1 MVRYQV
7 VGTLQSFIANRQND
21 VRRIVEGS
29 SLDAVTKHQLH
40 TINVRQAWFETRA
53 MFASDGAVIPVAT
66 QRLARRIMKHVLSQH
81 RRPSFKR
88 CNMVVDQRQAVVGRA
103 MTART
108 FDYWLRLGTLD
119 GKVNLPLCTY
129 PYHENR
135 PGKRATTVQV
145 NTDRDGH
152 LFAGRVTD
160 VTEPF
165 KASRRGYQPLR
176 DELAIDLA
184 LRADCVVGLSTLV
197 ATDDGDLM
205 GEDFLAH
212 LAKLDRRIDG
222 IARVRQR
229 AGLKTRSRRY
239 DKQVRK
245 LRGYVETEINRV
257 LEHLVRLKRP
267 ARLIVEKLDFQHPEL
282 SKRMNRL
289 VKRSGRKV
297 FRQKLQDLQ
306 ERFGIEVIE
315 VDPAY
320 TSQRCSSC
328 GYTDRSNNP
337 ARAAF
342 RCGRCGHTCH
352 ADVDAARVVRGRRS
366 GPGSTAQGGPRKRV
380 PAVSYRSGRGSSG
393 RIADARGRQAGA
405 SRRSS
410 PRGWRGKPPR
420 IGFHPPGSA
429 GSALPDAAA
438 QHVDAVSSRPSRRS
452 RPATVT
458 SGSRRSERTRGR
470 DATESRSPHRKS
482 VDRPPCQHMPL
493 AYTGRFCGKA
503 CAESGQD
510 LCRVSTCRNI
520 DHSLC
525 SGVCVLEIVRLSDAF
540 AGLLGRLEQD
550 GDYWLLQAIES
561 RLTQLTRQPPAPE
574 AALQRA
580 AAREGHL
587 IWVTSALSPNMLV
600 CMVMIDR
607 TAGEFQ
613 PLDGRIFTP
622 QGGRNARD
630 LEAELRDQLPDALR
644 AA

>member
-1 MVRYQV
+1 MSVPTTIHRTDPLPVFANAGKAQAVSRLLDAWRDAAGAVAADQWRRFFRDGGFRKHLSANAEAADPAVRAAKTHIGAQRLQMVRYQV

-21 VRRIVEGS
+21 VRRIVEAS
-29 SLDAVTKHQLH
+29 TLHAVTKYQLH
-40 TINVRQAWFETRA
+40 TINTRQAWFEQRA
-53 MFASDGAVIPVAT
+53 MFTSDGSVIPVAT

-81 RRPSFKR
+81 RRPSFR
-88 CNMVVDQRQAVVGRA
+88 RSNMVVDQRQAVVGRA
-103 MTART
+103 MNANT

-129 PYHENR
+129 PYHEDR

-152 LFAGRVTD
+152 LFAGLVTD

-165 KASRRGYQPLR
+165 KASRQGYQPLR
-176 DELAIDLA
+176 DEMAIDF
-184 LRADCVVGLSTLV
+184 GLSTLV
-197 ATDDGDLM
+197 GTNEGDLM
-205 GEDFLAH
+205 GRDFLAH
-212 LAKLDRRIDG
+212 LAKIDRRIDG

-289 VKRSGRKV
+289 VQRSGRKV

-328 GYTDRSNNP
+328 GYTYRSNRP

-366 GPGSTAQGGPRKRV
+366 GPGSTAQSGPRKRV

-393 RIADARGRQAGA
+393 WTADAGGRQAGA

-410 PRGWRGKPPR
+410 QQGWRGKPPG
-420 IGFHPPGSA
+420 IGFHPPGLA

-438 QHVDAVSSRPSRRS
+438 QHVDAVSRR
-452 RPATVT
+452 
-458 SGSRRSERTRGR
+458 
-470 DATESRSPHRKS
+470 
-482 VDRPPCQHMPL
+482 Q
-493 AYTGRFCGKA
+493 
-503 CAESGQD
+503 
-510 LCRVSTCRNI
+510 
-520 DHSLC
+520 
-525 SGVCVLEIVRLSDAF
+525 
-540 AGLLGRLEQD
+540 
-550 GDYWLLQAIES
+550 
-561 RLTQLTRQPPAPE
+561 
-574 AALQRA
+574 
-580 AAREGHL
+580 
-587 IWVTSALSPNMLV
+587 
-600 CMVMIDR
+600 
-607 TAGEFQ
+607 
-613 PLDGRIFTP
+613 
-622 QGGRNARD
+622 
-630 LEAELRDQLPDALR
+630 
-644 AA
+644 